1 MDTVKIA
8 DTLFEVIEVIADP
21 HMTAD
26 LKLKRIYDL
35 VVSVLDM
42 MGNVWKSQ

>member
-8 DTLFEVIEVIADP
+8 DTLFEVIEVIANP

-35 VVSVLDM
+35 VVSVLDF
-42 MGNVWKSQ
+42 MGYVEKPQ

>member
-21 HMTAD
+21 NMMAD

-35 VVSVLDM
+35 VVSVLDF
-42 MGNVWKSQ
+42 MGYVEKPQ